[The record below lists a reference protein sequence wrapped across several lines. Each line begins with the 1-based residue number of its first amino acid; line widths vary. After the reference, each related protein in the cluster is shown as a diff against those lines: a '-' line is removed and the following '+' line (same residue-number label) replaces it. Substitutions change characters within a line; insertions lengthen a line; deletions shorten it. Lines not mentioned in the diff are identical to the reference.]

1 MAAAARETREETGG
15 QLEVP
20 EGVLGRGE
28 PLCQLRPENPPTV
41 RLASVRRRTTYCRE
55 GEPWGR
61 VAYCPGRRAG
71 TVRPTPEEET
81 EEWEGGLTM
90 RKQLETWIPVA
101 AIVASAVTAT
111 WVVSGR
117 IAALDSRLS
126 GVEAKLDL
134 LIEGLD
140 IEVSERQQ
148 AGQVAQR

>member
-1 MAAAARETREETGG
+1 
-15 QLEVP
+15 
-20 EGVLGRGE
+20 
-28 PLCQLRPENPPTV
+28 
-41 RLASVRRRTTYCRE
+41 
-55 GEPWGR
+55 
-61 VAYCPGRRAG
+61 
-71 TVRPTPEEET
+71 
-81 EEWEGGLTM
+81 M

>member
-1 MAAAARETREETGG
+1 
-15 QLEVP
+15 
-20 EGVLGRGE
+20 
-28 PLCQLRPENPPTV
+28 
-41 RLASVRRRTTYCRE
+41 
-55 GEPWGR
+55 
-61 VAYCPGRRAG
+61 
-71 TVRPTPEEET
+71 
-81 EEWEGGLTM
+81 M
-90 RKQLETWIPVA
+90 RKQLETWMPVA

-148 AGQVAQR
+148 VGQVAQR